1 MNAYLSEVH
10 YLVEEKEY
18 ASLVEALTF
27 VEKEYIKGSSLHS
40 DSTKTWNDYKKFNIG
55 IKVEDLG
62 AVNNETESK
71 YVPEFGEGVQA
82 LYKELKA
89 KDGYDLGD
97 DYIHESVAEADLTNP
112 AKVIE
117 TTYGYHILGVYDS
130 EELTDAKYTSAND
143 STTDPQ
149 YKEVKVKWNGVEETV
164 DAYSEELWP
173 SQNQLK
179 IYFSQAVNKQTI
191 KKLPSDVK
199 NYIATIY
206 TTVMDRYENSEFQNI
221 YLAHELLDEI
231 TYTNTA
237 NKTKFDEFLAIQQRQ
252 LDSYEDYS
260 TSSDKVLAGW
270 WEEFL
275 A

>member
-1 MNAYLSEVH
+1 M
-10 YLVEEKEY
+10 
-18 ASLVEALTF
+18 
-27 VEKEYIKGSSLHS
+27 
-40 DSTKTWNDYKKFNIG
+40 
-55 IKVEDLG
+55 
-62 AVNNETESK
+62 
-71 YVPEFGEGVQA
+71 
-82 LYKELKA
+82 
-89 KDGYDLGD
+89 
-97 DYIHESVAEADLTNP
+97 
-112 AKVIE
+112 
-117 TTYGYHILGVYDS
+117 
-130 EELTDAKYTSAND
+130 
-143 STTDPQ
+143 
-149 YKEVKVKWNGVEETV
+149 
-164 DAYSEELWP
+164 
-173 SQNQLK
+173 
-179 IYFSQAVNKQTI
+179 NKQTI

-206 TTVMDRYENSEFQNI
+206 TTVMDRYENSDFQNI